1 LLVEKQ
7 MLILAL
13 DLGTHCGWCRGTSD
27 IDKPRGGVIN
37 LAEKGPEPA
46 DCILALYGFLQDV
59 NLRGIPDL
67 VVHESPMAINALM
80 KLQRAQNEDSMRLP
94 FQLQAI
100 VWLWCK
106 RNNVESKDVSPLTY
120 RKHFIGKASA
130 GTEGQSKDQK
140 RLETKKAM
148 LRQAKMI
155 GYIGRDRNP
164 TRVDATDPLYDLAD
178 AFGLWDYAAAVW
190 GRRRPAELFMHGET
204 V

>member
-1 LLVEKQ
+1 
-7 MLILAL
+7 MMILAL

-37 LAEKGPEPA
+37 LAEKGSDPA
-46 DCILALYGFLQDV
+46 DKVLALHGFLKDV

-67 VVHESPMAINALM
+67 VVYEQPMSINAMM
-80 KLQRAQNEDSMRLP
+80 KLGRPQNEEAMQLP
-94 FQLQAI
+94 FYLQGVI
-100 VWLWCK
+100 WLWCRIHK
-106 RNNVESKDVSPLTY
+106 VKWESASPLTY
-120 RKHFIGKASA
+120 RKHFLGMASA
-130 GTEGQSKDQK
+130 GVEGQSKDQK

-164 TRVDATDPLYDLAD
+164 TRADATDPLYDLAD

-204 V
+204 A